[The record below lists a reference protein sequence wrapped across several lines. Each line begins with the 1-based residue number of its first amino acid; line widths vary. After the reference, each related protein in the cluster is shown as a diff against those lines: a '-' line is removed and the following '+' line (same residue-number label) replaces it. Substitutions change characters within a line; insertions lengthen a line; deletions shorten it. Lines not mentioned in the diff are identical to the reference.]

1 MKCSVDRIEEG
12 IAVIMVKGGGRMEI
26 PSKNFPFKIK
36 EGDFLEVVFSP
47 DDKEKQR
54 VKKNIS
60 DIRKRLLKRSQK
72 K

>member
-26 PSKNFPFKIK
+26 PAKNFPFKIK

>member
-12 IAVIMVKGGGRMEI
+12 IAVIIIRGGGRMEI
-26 PSKNFPFKIK
+26 PEKKFPFKIK
-36 EGDFLEVVFSP
+36 EGDFLDVTFSP
-47 DDKEKQR
+47 DRAEKQR

-60 DIRKRLLKRSQK
+60 AIRKRLLKRSQK